1 MNQILLLKDDAMRF
15 KKVLLGAMVGG
26 LAFFGWAGES
36 RANSINV
43 YLDSAP
49 VTMGGTRDFTYRVQ
63 ITPGN
68 EVLPGNFFTIY
79 DFQGL
84 VGAPSSTD
92 FTLANGWTF
101 SSTGVGDAPPN
112 YVGDFLSVDNPALP
126 NITFTYSGLPIQNT
140 DQFNDLVLGKF
151 TATTSVL
158 VGENPDENY
167 VAQDVRI
174 SNTELSLGNTG
185 SVTVPFNQNGPFL
198 PLPATAC
205 GGLGL
210 MGLLAV
216 GRRRRPTVA

>member
-1 MNQILLLKDDAMRF
+1 MKF
-15 KKVLLGAMVGG
+15 KKMLLGALVGG
-26 LAFFGWAGES
+26 LTFIGWAGES

-49 VTMGGTRDFTYRVQ
+49 VTVGSTREFTYRVEL
-63 ITPGN
+63 TTGN
-68 EVLPGNFFTIY
+68 QVQSGNFFTLY

-84 VGAPSSTD
+84 VGTPSSTLGSD
-92 FTLANGWTF
+92 WVF
-101 SSTGVGDAPPN
+101 STAGAGIAPPN
-112 YVGDFLSVDNPALP
+112 YVGDPANVDNPALP
-126 NITFTYSGLPIQNT
+126 NITFTYTGSTAILST
-140 DQFNDLVLGKF
+140 DPFSALVLGKF

-158 VGENPDENY
+158 VGEQLDNY
-167 VAQDVRI
+167 VAQDIRT
-174 SNTELSLGNTG
+174 SDSALSLGNTG
-185 SVTVPFNQNGPFL
+185 SVVVPYNANGPFL